1 MKKLL
6 HVKLLPLFQ
15 NMTKKLNLMFVSL
28 LGIGMI
34 SRIPGS
40 IASLVTTIFLFF
52 LFHVLKISPDII
64 LIGVIVIFFIS
75 LYSVNVFIKNLDDKD
90 PKIIVIDE
98 FIGQSIPI
106 CLYEI
111 AHEGTKETDE
121 VLTFYFIMFILF
133 RIFDITKPYPVS
145 YYDKNFKNSFGVI
158 MDDVCAGLYVV
169 GVLVLYMVF
178 TS

>member
-1 MKKLL
+1 MIYNFNF
-6 HVKLLPLFQ
+6 LFV
-15 NMTKKLNLMFVSL
+15 TLF
-28 LGIGMI
+28 GIGKV

-40 IASLVTTIFLFF
+40 IASLVTTIILFF
-52 LFHVLKISPDII
+52 IFQILNLSPDLV
-64 LIGVIVIFFIS
+64 LICLLVIFFVS
-75 LYSVNVFIKNLDDKD
+75 LYSINQFIKNKDNKD
-90 PKIIVIDE
+90 PKEIVIDE

-111 AHEGTKETDE
+111 AHQGSKETNE

-158 MDDVCAGLYVV
+158 MDDICAGLYVV
-169 GVLVLYMVF
+169 AVMVLYMVF
-178 TS
+178 SS

>member
-1 MKKLL
+1 M
-6 HVKLLPLFQ
+6 
-15 NMTKKLNLMFVSL
+15 
-28 LGIGMI
+28 
-34 SRIPGS
+34 
-40 IASLVTTIFLFF
+40 TTIFLFF
-52 LFHVLKISPDII
+52 LFHLFKISPNII
-64 LIGVIVIFFIS
+64 LVFVIVVFFIS
-75 LYSVNVFIKNLDDKD
+75 LYSVNIYIKNLDDKD
-90 PKIIVIDE
+90 PKVIVIDE

-111 AHEGTKETDE
+111 AHEGPKETSE
-121 VLTFYFIMFILF
+121 ILTFYFIMFILF
-133 RIFDITKPYPVS
+133 RIFDITKPYPVN

>member
-1 MKKLL
+1 MIYRINF
-6 HVKLLPLFQ
+6 LFV
-15 NMTKKLNLMFVSL
+15 TLF
-28 LGIGMI
+28 GIGKLKK
-34 SRIPGS
+34 IPGS
-40 IASLVTTIFLFF
+40 YASLVTTIFLFF
-52 LFHVLKISPDII
+52 LFHILNFSPNVVLIALII
-64 LIGVIVIFFIS
+64 VFLIS
-75 LYSVNVFIKNLDDKD
+75 LYAVNIFIKDLDNKD
-90 PKIIVIDE
+90 PKEVVIDE

-111 AHEGTKETDE
+111 AHEGTKEIPQ

-133 RIFDITKPYPVS
+133 RIFDIAKPYPVS

-169 GVLVLYMVF
+169 AVFVLYMVI

>member
-1 MKKLL
+1 MTVYGKNFLL
-6 HVKLLPLFQ
+6 ILHLDDQRQTNTLIQ
-15 NMTKKLNLMFVSL
+15 NKVNLAFT
-28 LGIGMI
+28 
-34 SRIPGS
+34 
-40 IASLVTTIFLFF
+40 IASRTVFF
-52 LFHVLKISPDII
+52 LVGIFII
-64 LIGVIVIFFIS
+64 ALFA
-75 LYSVNVFIKNLDDKD
+75 VNLFVKDLTNKD
-90 PKIIVIDE
+90 PKEVVIDE

-111 AHEGTKETDE
+111 AHNEPTNPSR

-133 RIFDITKPYPVS
+133 RIFDISKPYPVS

-169 GVLVLYMVF
+169 AILVFYMII